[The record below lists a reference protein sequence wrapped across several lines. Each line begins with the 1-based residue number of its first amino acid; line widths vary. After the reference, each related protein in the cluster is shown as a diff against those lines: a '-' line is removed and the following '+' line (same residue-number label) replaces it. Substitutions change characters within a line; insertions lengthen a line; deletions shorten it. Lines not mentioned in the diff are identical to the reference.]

1 MADAIKSGDVI
12 LRATGLV
19 KSFRLPGGTEQ
30 RAVDG
35 VDLELRRGEVL
46 GLVGESGSGKS
57 TLGKLLLGLHDK
69 TAGAVYF
76 ANRTP
81 SSGQVRDERLPDR
94 YGKRDFQR
102 YARQMQMVFQDPYT
116 SFNPRLTVGE
126 SLAEPLKLLGEHNAG
141 ARVEHWLQRVGLR
154 PEMADRW
161 PHEFS
166 GGQRQRLGI
175 ARALIGE
182 PELLICDE
190 PVSALDV
197 SIQAQVI
204 NLLSELRRE
213 LGLAMI
219 FITHDLAVVRFIA
232 DRIAV
237 MQHGKIVE
245 TGATET
251 LFENPRHAFTQKLL
265 AARLHPEVPA

>member
-1 MADAIKSGDVI
+1 MLLTANN
-12 LRATGLV
+12 LV
-19 KSFRLPGGTEQ
+19 KAFRLPGGKVQ

-35 VDLELRRGEVL
+35 VDLQLQRGEVL

-57 TLGKLLLGLHDK
+57 TLGKLILGLHDK
-69 TAGAVYF
+69 TAGAVF
-76 ANRTP
+76 FR
-81 SSGQVRDERLPDR
+81 GERLPDQ
-94 YGKRDFQR
+94 YHKRDFKR
-102 YARQMQMVFQDPYT
+102 HARHMQMVFQDPYT

-126 SLAEPLKLLGEHNAG
+126 SLAEPLYLQGRGVDRKE
-141 ARVEHWLQRVGLR
+141 RVAHWLQRVGLD
-154 PEMADRW
+154 PQMAGRW

-197 SIQAQVI
+197 SVQAQII
-204 NLLSELRRE
+204 NLLDELRRE

-219 FITHDLAVVRFIA
+219 FITHDLAIVRFIA

-237 MQHGKIVE
+237 MQYGKIVE
-245 TGATET
+245 TGDVHAV
-251 LFENPRHAFTQKLL
+251 FENPQHLFTRKLL
-265 AARLHPEVPA
+265 GARLLPDLFAHNS

>member
-1 MADAIKSGDVI
+1 MNAELSLLTV
-12 LRATGLV
+12 TGLV
-19 KSFRLPGGTEQ
+19 KEFRLPGGKTQ

-35 VDLELRRGEVL
+35 VDLQLQRGEVL

-57 TLGKLLLGLHDK
+57 TLGKLLLGLQDK
-69 TAGAVYF
+69 TAGDVF
-76 ANRTP
+76 FH
-81 SSGQVRDERLPDR
+81 GERLPDR
-94 YGKRDFQR
+94 YSKKDFQR

-116 SFNPRLTVGE
+116 TFNPRLTVGE
-126 SLAEPLKLLGEHNAG
+126 SLAEPLRLQGRYEG
-141 ARVEHWLQRVGLR
+141 IDERVAHWLQRVGLKA
-154 PEMADRW
+154 EMAGRW

-197 SIQAQVI
+197 SVQAQII
-204 NLLSELRRE
+204 NLLAELRRE

-219 FITHDLAVVRFIA
+219 FITHDLAIVRFIA

-237 MQHGKIVE
+237 MQSGKMVE

-251 LFENPRHAFTQKLL
+251 LFENPQHTFTQKLL
-265 AARLHPEVPA
+265 AARLSVPVNG